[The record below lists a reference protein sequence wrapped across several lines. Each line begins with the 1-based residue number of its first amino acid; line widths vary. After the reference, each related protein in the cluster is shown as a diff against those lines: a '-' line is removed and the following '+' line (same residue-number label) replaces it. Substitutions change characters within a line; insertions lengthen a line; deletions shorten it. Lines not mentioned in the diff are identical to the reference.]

1 MSRSGRF
8 WTDGGRE
15 RESRNPQKDKTQLST
30 GMAARSLAL
39 LRSACFSFF
48 QFPSP
53 SLSLSLSKLTV
64 HAQPRT
70 HPFVLTVL
78 WIDLDGLGCKERTE
92 WLAAARPASAADES
106 AAAEAEEAVEPFFFQ
121 LSLLVVLET
130 MPLTFSSE

>member
-1 MSRSGRF
+1 
-8 WTDGGRE
+8 
-15 RESRNPQKDKTQLST
+15 
-30 GMAARSLAL
+30 L
-39 LRSACFSFF
+39 LLFLPIP
-48 QFPSP
+48 FPIP
-53 SLSLSLSKLTV
+53 LSLSLSKLTV